1 MRQRRPESKYSMQ
14 YDKLIIDHEI
24 YMFNDMTGRVEEVSQ
39 SIQNLDFKNGNL
51 IGDSQVT
58 HLRIP
63 LDTIV
68 HLWNTLVVILAH
80 VTFLK
85 HFFDSFISLSTF

>member
-39 SIQNLDFKNGNL
+39 KIQKSRFWMETWLL
-51 IGDSQVT
+51 IVRLHIYLKEKVT
-58 HLRIP
+58 NTEE
-63 LDTIV
+63 TICRDAKI
-68 HLWNTLVVILAH
+68 VIRYI
-80 VTFLK
+80 FP
-85 HFFDSFISLSTF
+85 

>member
-51 IGDSQVT
+51 MVDSQVT
-58 HLRIP
+58 HL
-63 LDTIV
+63 
-68 HLWNTLVVILAH
+68 
-80 VTFLK
+80 LK
-85 HFFDSFISLSTF
+85 RESNKYRKRQFAEM

>member
-39 SIQNLDFKNGNL
+39 SIQNLDYTSDQSELMSNVGW
-51 IGDSQVT
+51 I
-58 HLRIP
+58 
-63 LDTIV
+63 
-68 HLWNTLVVILAH
+68 LV
-80 VTFLK
+80 
-85 HFFDSFISLSTF
+85 

>member
-51 IGDSQVT
+51 MGDSQVT
-58 HLRIP
+58 HL
-63 LDTIV
+63 
-68 HLWNTLVVILAH
+68 
-80 VTFLK
+80 LK
-85 HFFDSFISLSTF
+85 RKSNKYRKRQFAEM

>member
-39 SIQNLDFKNGNL
+39 SIQNLDFKNRNL
-51 IGDSQVT
+51 MGDSQVT
-58 HLRIP
+58 HL
-63 LDTIV
+63 
-68 HLWNTLVVILAH
+68 
-80 VTFLK
+80 LK
-85 HFFDSFISLSTF
+85 RESNKYRKRQFAEMQKQ

>member
-39 SIQNLDFKNGNL
+39 SIQNLDFKNRNL
-51 IGDSQVT
+51 MGDS
-58 HLRIP
+58 
-63 LDTIV
+63 
-68 HLWNTLVVILAH
+68 
-80 VTFLK
+80 
-85 HFFDSFISLSTF
+85 